1 MAEMEDLVAR
11 IEQLEK
17 ENKRLTI
24 QLKIANKEIDKCHK
38 AIDRYEQMIEDES
51 KHFSRL
57 AEDLKK
63 YSDTIQ
69 KLYEQGK

>member
-1 MAEMEDLVAR
+1 MDDLIKQ

-17 ENKRLTI
+17 ENKRLTV

-51 KHFSRL
+51 KHFSQL

-63 YSDTIQ
+63 YNDNIQ

>member
-1 MAEMEDLVAR
+1 MDDLIIQ

-17 ENKRLTI
+17 ENKLLTT
-24 QLKIANKEIDKCHK
+24 QLKIANKEIDKCHN

-63 YSDTIQ
+63 YSDNIQ

>member
-1 MAEMEDLVAR
+1 MAEMEDLVVR

-24 QLKIANKEIDKCHK
+24 QLKIANKEIDKCHN
-38 AIDRYEQMIEDES
+38 AINRYEQMIEDES

>member
-1 MAEMEDLVAR
+1 MAEMEDLVVR

-24 QLKIANKEIDKCHK
+24 QLKIANKEIDKCHN
-38 AIDRYEQMIEDES
+38 AINRYEQMIEDEVNHICRRVRDM
-51 KHFSRL
+51 K
-57 AEDLKK
+57 E
-63 YSDTIQ
+63 YSNNIQ